1 MTTSLV
7 AYNNRNL
14 FFHSV
19 DARILKSRSWQSC
32 TFSKGSKAESSP
44 LPASHLLGC
53 GWITP
58 ISASVFMW
66 LPFLCLCHLLSF
78 MSRVFC
84 LLGGRLSLNLG
95 PNNPGWSHLENLN
108 YIYKDPFPKSSHT
121 YRFWGKEGGN
131 IFWGATVQLTTEA
144 FPVGLGVG
152 WGEWGTQLCCRV

>member
-19 DARILKSRSWQSC
+19 DARILKSRSWPSC

-53 GWITP
+53 GCITP

-78 MSRVFC
+78 MSSVFC
-84 LLGGRLSLNLG
+84 LLWGRLSLNLG

-108 YIYKDPFPKSSHT
+108 YIYKTLFPSQVTLTGSGGKVVEIS
-121 YRFWGKEGGN
+121 FWGLQFNSLQKH
-131 IFWGATVQLTTEA
+131 FQWG
-144 FPVGLGVG
+144 
-152 WGEWGTQLCCRV
+152 